1 MRTKNT
7 QRFAAVLIA
16 AVTLLALLCAM
27 VYFAGIAGAS
37 AGAASV
43 PESTRGK
50 TVEEMLGASGE
61 QEAPVYWNGKWY
73 RCAADREAYLF
84 IGVDHR
90 GTMEEANE
98 WSGGGQADVIL
109 LLVID
114 HADASFRVLQFDRDT
129 MMNVPVLNV
138 GGDVVGSRYMQLA
151 LSHSYG
157 DGMEQSGENTVR
169 AVSDLLYGVPIDGYA
184 SLLMDSIPILNDM
197 VGGVTVT
204 VEDDLTSVDATLV
217 QGQTVTLMGEHAMQ
231 FVHARRAVGDGTNI
245 ARMRRHR
252 MYLHGFEQQLRASM
266 EDDPEFVLKLYAAL
280 KDYLVTDISSG
291 VLSRAAQQCL
301 QYENGGTLTPE
312 GESRQGEK
320 LMEFYP
326 DEDALHALVLDLFY
340 EEIPEQAN
348 SGEQNSG
355 E

>member
-1 MRTKNT
+1 MKTRNT
-7 QRFAAVLIA
+7 QRFAAILVA
-16 AVTLLALLCAM
+16 TVTLLALLCAA
-27 VYFAGIAGAS
+27 VYVAGNAS
-37 AGAASV
+37 AASV

-50 TVEEMLGASGE
+50 TVEEMLGASDE

-73 RCAADREAYLF
+73 RRAADREAYLF
-84 IGVDHR
+84 IGVDNR
-90 GTMEEANE
+90 GTTEAAKE
-98 WSGGGQADVIL
+98 QGGGGQSDVLL

-129 MMNVPVLNV
+129 MTNVPVLNV
-138 GGDVVGSRYMQLA
+138 GGEVVGSRYMQLA

-169 AVSDLLYGVPIDGYA
+169 AVSNLLYGVPIDGYA

-204 VEDDLTSVDATLV
+204 VEDDLTSVDAALV
-217 QGQTVTLMGEHAMQ
+217 QGETVTLMGEHAMH
-231 FVHARRAVGDGTNI
+231 FVHARRDVGDGTNI

-252 MYLHGFEQQLRASM
+252 TYLRGFEQQLRASM
-266 EDDPEFVLKLYAAL
+266 ADDPEFVLKLYASL

-301 QYENGGTLTPE
+301 QYENGGTLTIE

-326 DEDALHALVLDLFY
+326 DEDALRELVLDLFY
-340 EEIPEQAN
+340 EEVSGSEI
-348 SGEQNSG
+348 SGE
-355 E
+355 